1 MKAMEVLRAD
11 LDWWGMFV
19 QKGITLQKNLCAG
32 GGHMA
37 IRPEGIIEEQN
48 ERTECVYNA
57 KLG

>member
-1 MKAMEVLRAD
+1 MEVLRAD